1 MIDEWKA
8 FAGDRK
14 NIVRLLITL
23 AVLVFILNRF
33 AEFVLYVE
41 SRQGAVLND
50 PVLALFN
57 PIDVTYFTF
66 GILYISLFTGLITL
80 SRHPKSL
87 ILAMQAYSLLTLFR
101 MAAMYAMPLDPPATM
116 LPLADPLVELFG
128 TGKLLTRDLF
138 FSGHTSIMFILFLTS
153 KDKILRI
160 ILLIG
165 TISIGL
171 LVLVQHVH
179 YTIDV
184 MAAPFFAWGA
194 YSIIRKLNGNT
205 IEAS

>member
-1 MIDEWKA
+1 
-8 FAGDRK
+8 
-14 NIVRLLITL
+14 
-23 AVLVFILNRF
+23 
-33 AEFVLYVE
+33 
-41 SRQGAVLND
+41 
-50 PVLALFN
+50 
-57 PIDVTYFTF
+57 
-66 GILYISLFTGLITL
+66 
-80 SRHPKSL
+80 
-87 ILAMQAYSLLTLFR
+87 MQPYSLLTLFR
-101 MAAMYAMPLDPPATM
+101 MAAMYAMPLDPPASM
-116 LPLADPLVELFG
+116 LLLADPLVELFG

-165 TISIGL
+165 TISIGM

-184 MAAPFFAWGA
+184 LAAPFFAWGA
-194 YSIIRKLNGNT
+194 YSIIRKQNGNA

>member
-1 MIDEWKA
+1 
-8 FAGDRK
+8 
-14 NIVRLLITL
+14 
-23 AVLVFILNRF
+23 
-33 AEFVLYVE
+33 
-41 SRQGAVLND
+41 VLND
-50 PVLALFN
+50 PLLALFS

-66 GILYISLFTGLITL
+66 GILYLSLFTGLISL

-101 MAAMYAMPLDPPATM
+101 IAAMYVMPLDPPATM

-138 FSGHTSIMFILFLTS
+138 FSGHTSIMFILFLTA
-153 KDKILRI
+153 KDKILRM

-165 TISIGL
+165 TISIAL

-179 YTIDV
+179 YTVDV
-184 MAAPFFAWGA
+184 LAALFFAWGA
-194 YSIIRKLNGNT
+194 YSIIRKLNGET
-205 IEAS
+205 IGAS

>member
-33 AEFVLYVE
+33 AEFVLFVE

-101 MAAMYAMPLDPPATM
+101 MAAMYAMPLDPPASM

-184 MAAPFFAWGA
+184 LAAPFFAWGA
-194 YSIIRKLNGNT
+194 YSIIRQLNGNA